1 MARAARRQWAGLL
14 ASIGALAAASL
25 LAGRGLARPELGAR
39 LAEADVR
46 AANDRFYQAL
56 NLMAAG
62 DLAPMAEVW
71 SHRDDVTL
79 QDPFGGRQVGWGDVH
94 AAFERASALTLRGE
108 VSPADVLLFIDSDLA
123 YVVCREV
130 GEQIAR
136 DGRAVP
142 VDQRATHIFRREN
155 GGWKMVH
162 HHADRDAGL
171 AHALGADE

>member
-1 MARAARRQWAGLL
+1 MGGYGEHRRAAAVAAGGPW
-14 ASIGALAAASL
+14 S
-25 LAGRGLARPELGAR
+25 RPPRTGAR
-39 LAEADVR
+39 LVEADVR

-56 NLMAAG
+56 NPMAA
-62 DLAPMAEVW
+62 ETWRRWRRW

-79 QDPFGGRQVGWGDVH
+79 QDPPAAGRWAMCTPRLSAPGVD
-94 AAFERASALTLRGE
+94 AARRGE
-108 VSPADVLLFIDSDLA
+108 PGDVLLFIDSDLA